1 MKFKSHRH
9 VTGNFKYSIDT
20 IYTRSS
26 INDELVLPFGLA
38 ELFSLSSIIRGYTEF
53 PLDFG

>member
-1 MKFKSHRH
+1 MSL
-9 VTGNFKYSIDT
+9 VTLNTSIDT